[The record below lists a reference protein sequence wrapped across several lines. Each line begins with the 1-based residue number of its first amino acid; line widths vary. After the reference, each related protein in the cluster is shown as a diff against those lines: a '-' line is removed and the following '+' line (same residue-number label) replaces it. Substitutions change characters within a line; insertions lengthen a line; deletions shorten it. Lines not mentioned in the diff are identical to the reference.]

1 MENQLDRTVILG
13 LLIRGLNIIKK
24 TGAGVCYF
32 HIHCGNETSWQV
44 EPENAIV
51 VSFTAQAASFPDS
64 TPIPKLCFKLPRSI
78 SQSALMLKT
87 KYTHMTI

>member
-13 LLIRGLNIIKK
+13 LLIGGLNIIKK
-24 TGAGVCYF
+24 AGAGVCYF

-51 VSFTAQAASFPDS
+51 VSFTSQILLPFPSCASNSHVPFPS
-64 TPIPKLCFKLPRSI
+64 LLLCSKQSI
-78 SQSALMLKT
+78 HT
-87 KYTHMTI
+87 